1 MPIRWLVINFQ
12 STIIACA
19 YVDTQIHLHMHIHS
33 LSCRQTQAF
42 NLPFVTRT
50 YTRMHTHIHTTHP
63 HIDKAFGDRAFGYG
77 KAWYYILG
85 QTFGNR
91 HTLGHTGIH
100 TLGHRIRVCE
110 VGEGGGGTS
119 HITYTCIA
127 NHMLCVC
134 MPGPITLYP
143 IIPTQSVGK
152 SVVLGPCYIT
162 THIHTQTHTH
172 TYTHNNMHLCED

>member
-1 MPIRWLVINFQ
+1 MYTDYACVYACMPIRWLVINFQ

-110 VGEGGGGTS
+110 VGEGGEAQVTL
-119 HITYTCIA
+119 HI
-127 NHMLCVC
+127 HVL
-134 MPGPITLYP
+134 P
-143 IIPTQSVGK
+143 IICCASACQAP
-152 SVVLGPCYIT
+152 
-162 THIHTQTHTH
+162 
-172 TYTHNNMHLCED
+172 